1 MLKGKT
7 TIELTDVNSGK
18 VEVIEDT
25 NMITNALQEFM
36 RGYGMW
42 GSNVLLDEELRKSSL
57 WVNLLGGLL
66 LFDTE
71 LEENADNT
79 FMPAGVK
86 MVGNGS
92 KDVSNSGVV
101 TELGSYNITE
111 SGVQPDG
118 SIKFVYDFSTSQA
131 NGTIKSVCLTSRV
144 GGYEGVGN
152 KENCYINNDYPWD
165 YMYEKNVCYFGS
177 MFRTGSLNAIMY
189 ASYQDNA
196 IYLINEQNRVYTAEY
211 ASEHWSTTKKIQIVK
226 ARAGFTSLS
235 IKSNRTI
242 KEIVETCDV
251 EIPQNILDYMGTS
264 KAELNAFCDFEG
276 NIYIMFN
283 KSTSTTL
290 NANAFV
296 WMLKIDRNMNA
307 TPYKITNNTGRP
319 LYLNRLY
326 MTINNDYLFMYSDNS
341 PYKLYGIKCSDSTQ
355 IIEIDYTWEHNRA
368 YLFNF
373 SKNLVG
379 VYGEYSNSDHSYYA
393 PLIFDIEARTLKK
406 TNGRVGNNRLFTVPF
421 IDKKGVYILVNVPER
436 SSYSFT
442 LRIMKDMRY
451 LATINNLTE
460 AVVKT
465 SSKTMKITY
474 TISEV

>member
-7 TIELTDVNSGK
+7 TIELTDVNNGK

-42 GSNVLLDEELRKSSL
+42 GSNVLLNEEVRKSSL

-92 KDVSNSGVV
+92 KDVANSGAV
-101 TELGSYNITE
+101 TELGSYNATE
-111 SGVQPDG
+111 SGAQADG
-118 SIKFVYDFSTSQA
+118 SVKFVYDFSTSQA
-131 NGTIKSVCLTSRV
+131 NGTIKSVCLTSRI
-144 GGYEGVGN
+144 GGYEGMGN
-152 KENCYINNDYPWD
+152 KENCYIADNYAWNHE
-165 YMYEKNVCYFGS
+165 YEKNVCYFGS
-177 MFRTGSLNAIMY
+177 VFGAGSLNTTMY
-189 ASYQDNA
+189 ASYEENA

-226 ARAGFTSLS
+226 ARAGFTSVS
-235 IKSNRTI
+235 IKSDRTI
-242 KEIVETCDV
+242 KEIVETYDV
-251 EIPQNILDYMGTS
+251 EIPQTILDYMGTS
-264 KAELNAFCDFEG
+264 KAELNAFSDTEG

-283 KSTSTTL
+283 KSTSGAL
-290 NANAFV
+290 SPNAFV
-296 WMLKIDRNMNA
+296 WLLKIDRNMNA
-307 TPYKITNNTGRP
+307 TPYKVTNNTGKT

-326 MTINNDYLFMYSDNS
+326 MTINNDYLFIYNNNS
-341 PYKLYGIKCSDSTQ
+341 PYELYGIKCSDSTQ
-355 IIEIDYTWEHNRA
+355 IIEIGRNGESRTFLINI
-368 YLFNF
+368 

-379 VYGEYSNSDHSYYA
+379 VYGNYSSSSTGYYA
-393 PLIFDIEARTLKK
+393 PLIFDIEACTLKK
-406 TNGRVGNNRLFTVPF
+406 TNGYTGNGRLFTVPF
-421 IDKKGVYILVNVPER
+421 IDKKGVYILVNVP
-436 SSYSFT
+436 SSSLSIT
-442 LRIMKDMRY
+442 LQLMKDMRY
-451 LATINNLTE
+451 LATINNLSE
-460 AVVKT
+460 PVIKT
-465 SSKTMKITY
+465 SSKTMKVTY

>member
-7 TIELTDVNSGK
+7 TIELTDVNNGK

-25 NMITNALQEFM
+25 NMITNALQEFL
-36 RGYGMW
+36 RTYGMW
-42 GSNVLLDEELRKSSL
+42 GSNVLLDEEIRKNEL

-66 LFDTE
+66 LFDRE
-71 LEENADNT
+71 LEENADNI
-79 FMPAGVK
+79 FMPPGVK
-86 MVGNGS
+86 MVGNAS
-92 KDVSNSGVV
+92 KDVVNTGAV

-111 SGVQPDG
+111 SGVQADG
-118 SIKFVYDFSTSQA
+118 SVKFVYDFSTAQA
-131 NGTIKSVCLTSRV
+131 NGTIKSVCLTSRI
-144 GGYEGVGN
+144 GGYEGMGN
-152 KENCYINNDYPWD
+152 KENCYINNDYAWD
-165 YMYEKNVCYFGS
+165 YAYEKNVCYFGS

-226 ARAGFTSLS
+226 ARAGFTSVS

-242 KEIVETCDV
+242 KEIVETYDV
-251 EIPQNILDYMGTS
+251 EIPQTILDYMGTS

>member
-7 TIELTDVNSGK
+7 TIELTDVNNGK

-42 GSNVLLDEELRKSSL
+42 GSNVLLDEDLRKSSL

-71 LEENADNT
+71 LEENADNI

-86 MVGNGS
+86 MIGNAS

-101 TELGSYNITE
+101 TELGSYNATE
-111 SGVQPDG
+111 SGVQADG
-118 SIKFVYDFSTSQA
+118 SVKFVYDFSTAQA
-131 NGTIKSVCLTSRV
+131 NGTIKSVCLTSRI
-144 GGYEGVGN
+144 GGYIGMGN
-152 KENCYINNDYPWD
+152 KENCYIADNYAWD
-165 YMYEKNVCYFGS
+165 HEFEKNVCYFGS
-177 MFRTGSLNAIMY
+177 VFGTGSLNTIMY

-226 ARAGFTSLS
+226 ARAGFTSVS
-235 IKSNRTI
+235 IKSDRTI
-242 KEIVETCDV
+242 KEIVETYDV
-251 EIPQNILDYMGTS
+251 EIPQTILDYMGTS
-264 KAELNAFCDFEG
+264 KPELNAFSDTEG

-283 KSTSTTL
+283 NSTSTRL
-290 NANAFV
+290 NNNAFV
-296 WMLKIDRNMNA
+296 WLLKIDRNMKA
-307 TPYKITNNTGRP
+307 TAYKVTNNTGKT
-319 LYLNRLY
+319 LYLNRKY
-326 MTINNDYLFMYSDNS
+326 MTINNDYLFIYNDNS
-341 PYKLYGIKCSDSTQ
+341 PYELYGIKCSDSTQ
-355 IIEIDYTWEHNRA
+355 IIEIDRNGERET
-368 YLFNF
+368 YLINI

-379 VYGEYSNSDHSYYA
+379 VYGKYYSDSYYA

-406 TNGRVGNNRLFTVPF
+406 TNGYTGNGGLFTVPF
-421 IDKKGVYILVNVPER
+421 VDKKGIYILANI
-436 SSYSFT
+436 SSSSSIT
-442 LRIMKDMRY
+442 LQLMKDMRY
-451 LATINNLTE
+451 LATINNLSE
-460 AVVKT
+460 PVVKT
-465 SSKTMKITY
+465 SAKTMKVTY

>member
-7 TIELTDVNSGK
+7 TIELTDVNNGK

-42 GSNVLLDEELRKSSL
+42 GSNVLLDEDLRKSSL

-86 MVGNGS
+86 MVGNAS

-101 TELGSYNITE
+101 TELGSYNATE
-111 SGVQPDG
+111 SGAQPDG

-131 NGTIKSVCLTSRV
+131 NGTIKSVCLTSRI
-144 GGYEGVGN
+144 GGYEGMGN
-152 KENCYINNDYPWD
+152 KENCYINNDYAWD
-165 YMYEKNVCYFGS
+165 HEYEKNVCYFGS
-177 MFRTGSLNAIMY
+177 VFGAGSLNTTMY
-189 ASYQDNA
+189 ASYEENA

-211 ASEHWSTTKKIQIVK
+211 ASEHWSATKKIQIVK
-226 ARAGFTSLS
+226 ARAGFTSVS
-235 IKSNRTI
+235 IKSDRTI
-242 KEIVETCDV
+242 KEIVETYDV
-251 EIPQNILDYMGTS
+251 EIPQTILDYMGTS
-264 KAELNAFCDFEG
+264 KPELNAFSDTEG

-283 KSTSTTL
+283 KSTSGAL
-290 NANAFV
+290 SPSAFV
-296 WMLKIDRNMNA
+296 WLMKIDRNMKA
-307 TPYKITNNTGRP
+307 TAYKVTNNTGKT
-319 LYLNRLY
+319 LYLNRTY
-326 MTINNDYLFMYSDNS
+326 MTINNDYLFIYNTNS
-341 PYKLYGIKCSDSTQ
+341 PYELYGIKCSDSTQ
-355 IIEIDYTWEHNRA
+355 IIEIDRNGESRTFLINI
-368 YLFNF
+368 

-379 VYGEYSNSDHSYYA
+379 AYGKNYGGSTTYYA

-406 TNGRVGNNRLFTVPF
+406 TNGRVGAGKLFTVPF
-421 IDKKGVYILVNVPER
+421 VDKKGIYILVNI
-436 SSYSFT
+436 SSSSSIT
-442 LRIMKDMRY
+442 LQLMKDMRY
-451 LATINNLTE
+451 LATINNLSE
-460 AVVKT
+460 PVVKT
-465 SSKTMKITY
+465 SAKTMKVTY

>member
-7 TIELTDVNSGK
+7 TIELTDVNNGK

-42 GSNVLLDEELRKSSL
+42 GSNVLLDEEVRKSSL

-92 KDVSNSGVV
+92 KDVANSGAV
-101 TELGSYNITE
+101 TELGSYNATE

-131 NGTIKSVCLTSRV
+131 NGTIKSVCLTSRI
-144 GGYEGVGN
+144 GGYIGMGN
-152 KENCYINNDYPWD
+152 KENCYIADNYTWD
-165 YMYEKNVCYFGS
+165 FMYEKNVCYFGS
-177 MFRTGSLNAIMY
+177 MFGTGSLNAIMY
-189 ASYQDNA
+189 ASYEDNA
-196 IYLINEQNRVYTAEY
+196 IYLINKQNRVYTAEY

-226 ARAGFTSLS
+226 ARAGFTSVS
-235 IKSNRTI
+235 IKSDRTI
-242 KEIVETCDV
+242 KEIVETYDV
-251 EIPQNILDYMGTS
+251 EIPQTILDYMGTS
-264 KAELNAFCDFEG
+264 KPELNAFSDTEG

-283 KSTSTTL
+283 KSTSSAL
-290 NANAFV
+290 SPSAFV
-296 WMLKIDRNMNA
+296 WLMKIDRNMKA
-307 TPYKITNNTGRP
+307 TAYKVTNNTGKT
-319 LYLNRLY
+319 LYLNRTY
-326 MTINNDYLFMYSDNS
+326 MTINNDYLFIYNNNS
-341 PYKLYGIKCSDSTQ
+341 PYELYGIKCSDSTQ
-355 IIEIDYTWEHNRA
+355 IIEIDRNGERET
-368 YLFNF
+368 YLINI

-379 VYGEYSNSDHSYYA
+379 VYGKYYGGSTSYYA

-406 TNGRVGNNRLFTVPF
+406 TNGRVGAGGLFTVPF
-421 IDKKGVYILVNVPER
+421 VDKKGIYILANISS
-436 SSYSFT
+436 SSYSIT
-442 LRIMKDMRY
+442 LQLMKDMRY
-451 LATINNLTE
+451 LATINNLSE
-460 AVVKT
+460 PVVKT
-465 SSKTMKITY
+465 SAKTMKVTY

>member
-25 NMITNALQEFM
+25 NMITNALQEFL

-42 GSNVLLDEELRKSSL
+42 GSNVLLDEKIRTSEL

-71 LEENADNT
+71 LEENADNI
-79 FMPAGVK
+79 FMPPGIK
-86 MVGNGS
+86 MIGNGS
-92 KDVSNSGVV
+92 KDVVNTGTV
-101 TELGSYNITE
+101 TELGNYNPTE

-118 SIKFVYDFSTSQA
+118 SIKFVYDFSTSQG
-131 NGTIKSVCLTSRV
+131 NGTIKSVCLTSRI
-144 GGYEGVGN
+144 GGYEGMGN

-165 YMYEKNVCYFGS
+165 FMYEKNVCYFGN
-177 MFRTGSLNAIMY
+177 MFGTGSLNAIMY
-189 ASYQDNA
+189 ASYEENA
-196 IYLINEQNRVYTAEY
+196 IYLISERNRVYTAEY
-211 ASEHWSTTKKIQIVK
+211 ASEHWSTTKKIQIMK
-226 ARAGFTSLS
+226 ARAGFTSVS
-235 IKSNRTI
+235 IKSDRTI
-242 KEIVETCDV
+242 KEIVETYDV
-251 EIPQNILDYMGTS
+251 EIPQVILDYMGTS
-264 KAELNAFCDFEG
+264 KTELNAFCDFER

-283 KSTSTTL
+283 NSTSITL

-355 IIEIDYTWEHNRA
+355 IIEIDYPWENNRT
-368 YLFNF
+368 YLINI

-379 VYGEYSNSDHSYYA
+379 VYGQYSNSEHSYYA
-393 PLIFDIEARTLKK
+393 PLIYDIEARTLKR
-406 TNGRVGNNRLFTVPF
+406 TNGCVGVGRLFTVPF
-421 IDKKGVYILVNVPER
+421 VDKKGVYILVNVPEG
-436 SSYSFT
+436 SSDSMS

>member
-42 GSNVLLDEELRKSSL
+42 GSNVLLDEKIRTSEL

-66 LFDTE
+66 LFDTQ

-86 MVGNGS
+86 MIGNAS
-92 KDVSNSGVV
+92 KDVVNSGAV
-101 TELGSYNITE
+101 TELGNYNVTE
-111 SGVQPDG
+111 SGVQSDG

-165 YMYEKNVCYFGS
+165 FMYEKNVSYFGN
-177 MFRTGSLNAIMY
+177 MFGTGSLNAIMY

-211 ASEHWSTTKKIQIVK
+211 ASEHWSTTKKIQIMK
-226 ARAGFTSLS
+226 ARAGFTGVS
-235 IKSNRTI
+235 IKSDRTI
-242 KEIVETCDV
+242 KEIVETYDV
-251 EIPQNILDYMGTS
+251 EIPQTILDYMGTS
-264 KAELNAFCDFEG
+264 KTELNAFCDFER

-283 KSTSTTL
+283 NSTSITL
-290 NANAFV
+290 KTNAFV

-307 TPYKITNNTGRP
+307 TPYKITNNTGRN
-319 LYLNRLY
+319 LYLNRFF
-326 MTINNDYLFMYSDNS
+326 MTINNDYLFIYSDTT

-355 IIEIDYTWEHNRA
+355 IIEIDYTWENNRA

-379 VYGEYSNSDHSYYA
+379 VYGEYSNNDRSYYA
-393 PLIFDIEARTLKK
+393 PLIFDMEARTLKK

-421 IDKKGVYILVNVPER
+421 VDKKGVYILVNVPER
-436 SSYSFT
+436 SSDSKS

>member
-7 TIELTDVNSGK
+7 TIELTDVNNGK

-25 NMITNALQEFM
+25 NMITNALQEFL
-36 RGYGMW
+36 RTYGMW
-42 GSNVLLDEELRKSSL
+42 GSNVLLDEEIRKNEL

-66 LFDTE
+66 LFDRE
-71 LEENADNT
+71 LEENADNI
-79 FMPAGVK
+79 FMPPGVK
-86 MVGNGS
+86 MVGNAS
-92 KDVSNSGVV
+92 KDVVNTGAV

-111 SGVQPDG
+111 SGVQADG
-118 SIKFVYDFSTSQA
+118 SVKFVYDFSTAQA
-131 NGTIKSVCLTSRV
+131 NGTIKSVCLTSRI
-144 GGYEGVGN
+144 GGYEGMGN
-152 KENCYINNDYPWD
+152 KENCYINNDYAWD
-165 YMYEKNVCYFGS
+165 YAYEKNVCYFGS

-226 ARAGFTSLS
+226 ARAGFTSVS

-242 KEIVETCDV
+242 KEIVETYDV
-251 EIPQNILDYMGTS
+251 EIPQTILDYMGTS
-264 KAELNAFCDFEG
+264 KPELNAFCDFEG

-283 KSTSTTL
+283 KSTDTIL
-290 NANAFV
+290 NKNAFV

-307 TPYKITNNTGRP
+307 TPYKITNNTGRN
-319 LYLNRLY
+319 LYLHRLF
-326 MTINNDYLFMYSDNS
+326 MTINNDYLFMYSDTM
-341 PYKLYGIKCSDSTQ
+341 PYNLYGIKCSDSTQ
-355 IIEIDYTWEHNRA
+355 IIEIDYTWEYNRA

-379 VYGEYSNSDHSYYA
+379 VYGEYSNSEHSYYA
-393 PLIFDIEARTLKK
+393 PLIFDIEARTLKR

-421 IDKKGVYILVNVPER
+421 IDKKGVYILVNIPGS
-436 SSYSFT
+436 SSYSIT
-442 LRIMKDMRY
+442 LQIMKDMRY

>member
-7 TIELTDVNSGK
+7 TIELTDVNNGK

-42 GSNVLLDEELRKSSL
+42 GSNVLLDEDLRKSSL

-71 LEENADNT
+71 LEENADNI

-86 MVGNGS
+86 MIGNAS

-101 TELGSYNITE
+101 TELGSYNATE
-111 SGVQPDG
+111 SGVQADG
-118 SIKFVYDFSTSQA
+118 SVKFVYDFSTAQA
-131 NGTIKSVCLTSRV
+131 NGTIKSVCLTSRI
-144 GGYEGVGN
+144 GGYIGMGN
-152 KENCYINNDYPWD
+152 KENCYIADNYAWD
-165 YMYEKNVCYFGS
+165 HESEKNVCYFGS
-177 MFRTGSLNAIMY
+177 VFGTGSLNATMY

-226 ARAGFTSLS
+226 ARAGFKSVS
-235 IKSNRTI
+235 IKSDRTI
-242 KEIVETCDV
+242 KEIMETYDV
-251 EIPQNILDYMGTS
+251 EIPQTILDYMGTS
-264 KAELNAFCDFEG
+264 KPELNAFSDTEG

-283 KSTSTTL
+283 KSTSGAL
-290 NANAFV
+290 SPSAFV
-296 WMLKIDRNMNA
+296 WMMKIDRNMKA
-307 TPYKITNNTGRP
+307 TAYKVTNNTGKT
-319 LYLNRLY
+319 LYLNRTY
-326 MTINNDYLFMYSDNS
+326 MTINNDYLFIYNDKS
-341 PYKLYGIKCSDSTQ
+341 PYELYGIKCSDSTQ
-355 IIEIDYTWEHNRA
+355 IIEIDRNGERET
-368 YLFNF
+368 YLINI

-379 VYGEYSNSDHSYYA
+379 VYGKYHGGSTGYYA

-406 TNGRVGNNRLFTVPF
+406 TNGYTGNGRLFTVPF
-421 IDKKGVYILVNVPER
+421 IDKKGVYILANM
-436 SSYSFT
+436 SSSSFIT
-442 LRIMKDMRY
+442 LQLMKDMRY
-451 LATINNLTE
+451 LATINNLSE
-460 AVVKT
+460 PVVKT
-465 SSKTMKITY
+465 SAKTMKVTY

>member
-42 GSNVLLDEELRKSSL
+42 GSNVLLNEEVRKSSL

-86 MVGNGS
+86 MIGNAS
-92 KDVSNSGVV
+92 KDVSNGGVV
-101 TELGSYNITE
+101 TELGSYNATE
-111 SGVQPDG
+111 SGVQADG
-118 SIKFVYDFSTSQA
+118 SVKFVYDFSTAQA
-131 NGTIKSVCLTSRV
+131 NGTIKSVCLTSRI
-144 GGYEGVGN
+144 GGYIGMGN
-152 KENCYINNDYPWD
+152 KENCYISDNYAWD
-165 YMYEKNVCYFGS
+165 YAYEKNVCYFGS
-177 MFRTGSLNAIMY
+177 VFRTGSLNTIMY

-226 ARAGFTSLS
+226 ARAGFTSVS
-235 IKSNRTI
+235 IKSDRTI
-242 KEIVETCDV
+242 KEIVETYDI
-251 EIPQNILDYMGTS
+251 EIPQSILDYMGTS
-264 KAELNAFCDFEG
+264 KPELNAFSDTEG

-283 KSTSTTL
+283 KSTATTL
-290 NANAFV
+290 SASAFV
-296 WMLKIDRNMNA
+296 WLMKIDRNMKA
-307 TPYKITNNTGRP
+307 TAYKVTNNTGKT
-319 LYLNRLY
+319 LYLNRTY
-326 MTINNDYLFMYSDNS
+326 MAINNDYLFIYNNNS
-341 PYKLYGIKCSDSTQ
+341 PYELYGIKCSDSTQ
-355 IIEIDYTWEHNRA
+355 IIEIDRNGESRTFLINI
-368 YLFNF
+368 
-373 SKNLVG
+373 SKNLVS
-379 VYGEYSNSDHSYYA
+379 VYGKRYSGSYYA

-406 TNGRVGNNRLFTVPF
+406 TNGRVGADGLFTVPF
-421 IDKKGVYILVNVPER
+421 VDKKGIYILANI
-436 SSYSFT
+436 SSSSSSVT
-442 LRIMKDMRY
+442 LQLMKDMRY
-451 LATINNLTE
+451 LATINNLSE
-460 AVVKT
+460 PVVKT
-465 SSKTMKITY
+465 SAKTMKVTY

>member
-7 TIELTDVNSGK
+7 TIELTDVNNGK

-42 GSNVLLDEELRKSSL
+42 GSNVLLDEELRKNSL

-86 MVGNGS
+86 MVGNAS

-101 TELGSYNITE
+101 TELGSYNATE
-111 SGVQPDG
+111 SGVQADG
-118 SIKFVYDFSTSQA
+118 SVKFVYDFSTAQA
-131 NGTIKSVCLTSRV
+131 NGTIKSVCLTSRI
-144 GGYEGVGN
+144 GGYIGMGN
-152 KENCYINNDYPWD
+152 KENCYIADNYAWD
-165 YMYEKNVCYFGS
+165 HEYEKNVCYFGS
-177 MFRTGSLNAIMY
+177 VFGSGSLNTIMY
-189 ASYQDNA
+189 ASYEENA

-211 ASEHWSTTKKIQIVK
+211 ASEHWSATKKIQIVK
-226 ARAGFTSLS
+226 ARAGFTSVS
-235 IKSNRTI
+235 IKSDRSI
-242 KEIVETCDV
+242 KEIVETYDI
-251 EIPQNILDYMGTS
+251 EIPQSILDYMGTS
-264 KAELNAFCDFEG
+264 KPELNAFSDTEG

-283 KSTSTTL
+283 KSTSGAL
-290 NANAFV
+290 SPSAFV
-296 WMLKIDRNMNA
+296 WLMKIDRNMKA
-307 TPYKITNNTGRP
+307 TAYKVTNNTGKT

-326 MTINNDYLFMYSDNS
+326 MTINNDYLFIYDNNS
-341 PYKLYGIKCSDSTQ
+341 PYGLYAIKCSDSTQ
-355 IIEIDYTWEHNRA
+355 IIELGSSWNNGRVC
-368 YLFNF
+368 LFNI

-379 VYGEYSNSDHSYYA
+379 VCGKYHGGSTRYYA

-406 TNGRVGNNRLFTVPF
+406 TNGYTGNDRLFTVPF
-421 IDKKGVYILVNVPER
+421 VDKKGIYILANI
-436 SSYSFT
+436 SSSSSSVT
-442 LRIMKDMRY
+442 LQLMKDMRY
-451 LATINNLTE
+451 LATINNLSE
-460 AVVKT
+460 PVVKT
-465 SSKTMKITY
+465 SAKTMKVTY

>member
-7 TIELTDVNSGK
+7 TIELTDVNNGK

-42 GSNVLLDEELRKSSL
+42 GSNVLLDEDLRKSSL
-57 WVNLLGGLL
+57 WINLLGGLL

-92 KDVSNSGVV
+92 KDVANSGAV
-101 TELGSYNITE
+101 TELGSYNATE

-118 SIKFVYDFSTSQA
+118 SIKFVYDFSTPQA
-131 NGTIKSVCLTSRV
+131 NGTIKSVCLTSRI
-144 GGYEGVGN
+144 GGYIGMGN
-152 KENCYINNDYPWD
+152 KENCYIADNYTWD
-165 YMYEKNVCYFGS
+165 FMYEKNVCYFGS
-177 MFRTGSLNAIMY
+177 VFGTGNLNTIMY
-189 ASYQDNA
+189 ASYEDNA
-196 IYLINEQNRVYTAEY
+196 IYLINEHNRVYTAEY

-226 ARAGFTSLS
+226 ARAGFTSVS
-235 IKSNRTI
+235 IKSDRTI
-242 KEIVETCDV
+242 KEIVETYDI
-251 EIPQNILDYMGTS
+251 EIPQSILDYMGTS
-264 KAELNAFCDFEG
+264 KPELNAFSDTEG

-283 KSTSTTL
+283 KSTATKLS
-290 NANAFV
+290 ASAFV
-296 WMLKIDRNMNA
+296 WLMKIDRNMKA
-307 TPYKITNNTGRP
+307 TAYKVTNNTGKT
-319 LYLNRLY
+319 LYLDRTY
-326 MTINNDYLFMYSDNS
+326 MTINNDYLFIYNINS
-341 PYKLYGIKCSDSTQ
+341 PYELYGIKCSDSTQ
-355 IIEIDYTWEHNRA
+355 IIEIDRNGESRTFLINI
-368 YLFNF
+368 

-379 VYGEYSNSDHSYYA
+379 VYGKYYGGSTSYYA

-406 TNGRVGNNRLFTVPF
+406 TNGRVGVGGLFTVPF
-421 IDKKGVYILVNVPER
+421 VDKKGIYILANISS
-436 SSYSFT
+436 SSYSVT
-442 LRIMKDMRY
+442 LQLMKDMRY

-460 AVVKT
+460 PVVKT
-465 SSKTMKITY
+465 SAKTMKVTY

>member
-42 GSNVLLDEELRKSSL
+42 GSNVLLDEEVRKSSL

-79 FMPAGVK
+79 FMTAGVK
-86 MVGNGS
+86 MIGNAS

-101 TELGSYNITE
+101 TELGSYNTTE
-111 SGVQPDG
+111 SGAQADG
-118 SIKFVYDFSTSQA
+118 SVKFVYDFSTSQA
-131 NGTIKSVCLTSRV
+131 NGTIKSVCLTSRI
-144 GGYEGVGN
+144 GGYIGMGN
-152 KENCYINNDYPWD
+152 KENCYIADNYTWD
-165 YMYEKNVCYFGS
+165 FMYEKNVCYFGS
-177 MFRTGSLNAIMY
+177 LFGTGSLNAIMY
-189 ASYQDNA
+189 ALYQDNA

-226 ARAGFTSLS
+226 ARAGFTSVS
-235 IKSNRTI
+235 IKSDRSI
-242 KEIVETCDV
+242 KEIVETYDI
-251 EIPQNILDYMGTS
+251 EIPQTILDYMGTS
-264 KAELNAFCDFEG
+264 KPELNAFSDTEG

-283 KSTSTTL
+283 KSTSGAL
-290 NANAFV
+290 SPSAFV
-296 WMLKIDRNMNA
+296 WLMKIDRNMKA
-307 TPYKITNNTGRP
+307 TAYKVTNNTGKT
-319 LYLNRLY
+319 LYLNRTY
-326 MTINNDYLFMYSDNS
+326 MTINNDYLFIYNNNS
-341 PYKLYGIKCSDSTQ
+341 PYELYGIKCSDSTQ
-355 IIEIDYTWEHNRA
+355 IIEIDRNGENRTF
-368 YLFNF
+368 LINI
-373 SKNLVG
+373 SKNLIG
-379 VYGEYSNSDHSYYA
+379 VYGKYYGGLNKAYYA

-406 TNGRVGNNRLFTVPF
+406 TNGRVSVGGLFTVPF
-421 IDKKGVYILVNVPER
+421 VDKKGIYILANT
-436 SSYSFT
+436 SSSSSSIT
-442 LRIMKDMRY
+442 LQLMKDMRY

-460 AVVKT
+460 PVVKT
-465 SSKTMKITY
+465 SAKTMKVTY

>member
-25 NMITNALQEFM
+25 NMITNALQEFL
-36 RGYGMW
+36 RTYGMW
-42 GSNVLLDEELRKSSL
+42 GSNVLLDEELRKNEL

-66 LFDTE
+66 LFDTQ

-79 FMPAGVK
+79 FMPPGIK
-86 MVGNGS
+86 MIGNGS
-92 KDVSNSGVV
+92 KDVVNTGTV
-101 TELGSYNITE
+101 TELGNYNPTE

-118 SIKFVYDFSTSQA
+118 SIKFVYDFSTSQG
-131 NGTIKSVCLTSRV
+131 NGTIKSVCLTSRI
-144 GGYEGVGN
+144 GGYEGMGN

-165 YMYEKNVCYFGS
+165 FMYEKNVCYFGN
-177 MFRTGSLNAIMY
+177 MFGNGSLNAIMY

-196 IYLINEQNRVYTAEY
+196 IYLINEHNRVYTAEY

-226 ARAGFTSLS
+226 ARAGFTGVS
-235 IKSNRTI
+235 IKSDRTI
-242 KEIVETCDV
+242 KEIVETYDI
-251 EIPQNILDYMGTS
+251 EIPQVILDYMGTS
-264 KAELNAFCDFEG
+264 KTELNAFCDFER

-283 KSTSTTL
+283 NSTSTTL
-290 NANAFV
+290 NTNAFV
-296 WMLKIDRNMNA
+296 WLLKIDRNMNA
-307 TPYKITNNTGRP
+307 TPYKVTNNTGKT

-326 MTINNDYLFMYSDNS
+326 MTINNDYLFIYDNNS
-341 PYKLYGIKCSDSTQ
+341 PYGLYAIKCSDSTQ
-355 IIEIDYTWEHNRA
+355 IIELGSSWNNGRVS
-368 YLFNF
+368 LFNI

-379 VYGEYSNSDHSYYA
+379 VYGQYSNSEHSYYA
-393 PLIFDIEARTLKK
+393 PLIYDIEARTLKR

-421 IDKKGVYILVNVPER
+421 IDKKGVYILVNIPGS
-436 SSYSFT
+436 SSYSIT
-442 LRIMKDMRY
+442 LQIMKDMRY

>member
-7 TIELTDVNSGK
+7 TIELTDVNNGK

-42 GSNVLLDEELRKSSL
+42 GSNVLLDEEVRKSSL

-92 KDVSNSGVV
+92 KDVANSGAV
-101 TELGSYNITE
+101 TELGSYNATE
-111 SGVQPDG
+111 SGVQADG

-131 NGTIKSVCLTSRV
+131 NGTIKSVCLTSRI
-144 GGYEGVGN
+144 GGYEGMGN
-152 KENCYINNDYPWD
+152 KENCYINNDYAWE
-165 YMYEKNVCYFGS
+165 YAYEKNVCYFGS
-177 MFRTGSLNAIMY
+177 VFGTGSLNTIMY
-189 ASYQDNA
+189 ASYEENA

-211 ASEHWSTTKKIQIVK
+211 ASEHWSATKKIQIVK
-226 ARAGFTSLS
+226 ARAGFTSVS
-235 IKSNRTI
+235 IKSNRSI
-242 KEIVETCDV
+242 KEIVETYDI
-251 EIPQNILDYMGTS
+251 EIPQTILDYMGTS
-264 KAELNAFCDFEG
+264 KPELNAFSDTEG

-283 KSTSTTL
+283 KSTSGAL
-290 NANAFV
+290 SPSAFV
-296 WMLKIDRNMNA
+296 WLMKIDRNMKA
-307 TPYKITNNTGRP
+307 TAYKVTNNTGKK
-319 LYLNRLY
+319 LYLDRLY
-326 MTINNDYLFMYSDNS
+326 MTINNDYLFIYDNNS
-341 PYKLYGIKCSDSTQ
+341 PYGLYAIKCSDSTQ
-355 IIEIDYTWEHNRA
+355 IIELGSSWNNGRVS
-368 YLFNF
+368 LFNI

-379 VYGEYSNSDHSYYA
+379 VRGKYYVGSYDA

-406 TNGRVGNNRLFTVPF
+406 TNGYAGDGRLFTVPF
-421 IDKKGVYILVNVPER
+421 VDKKGIYILANI
-436 SSYSFT
+436 SSSSSVT
-442 LRIMKDMRY
+442 LQLMKDMRY
-451 LATINNLTE
+451 LATINNLSE
-460 AVVKT
+460 PVVKT
-465 SSKTMKITY
+465 SAKTMKVTY

>member
-341 PYKLYGIKCSDSTQ
+341 PYGLYAIKCSDSTQ

-393 PLIFDIEARTLKK
+393 PLIYDIEARTLKR

>member
-7 TIELTDVNSGK
+7 TIELTDVNNGK

-42 GSNVLLDEELRKSSL
+42 GSNVLLDEEVRKSSL

-92 KDVSNSGVV
+92 KDVANSGAV
-101 TELGSYNITE
+101 TELGSYNATE
-111 SGVQPDG
+111 SGVQADG

-131 NGTIKSVCLTSRV
+131 NGTIKSVCLTSRI
-144 GGYEGVGN
+144 GGYEGMGN
-152 KENCYINNDYPWD
+152 KENCYINNDYAWE
-165 YMYEKNVCYFGS
+165 YAYEKNVCYFGS
-177 MFRTGSLNAIMY
+177 VFGTGSLNTTMY

-226 ARAGFTSLS
+226 ARAGFTSVS
-235 IKSNRTI
+235 IKSDRTI
-242 KEIVETCDV
+242 KEIVETYDI
-251 EIPQNILDYMGTS
+251 EIPQSILDYMGTS
-264 KAELNAFCDFEG
+264 KPELNAFSDTEG

-283 KSTSTTL
+283 KSTSGAL
-290 NANAFV
+290 SPSAFV
-296 WMLKIDRNMNA
+296 WLMKIDRNMKA
-307 TPYKITNNTGRP
+307 TAYKVTNNTGKT
-319 LYLNRLY
+319 LYLNRTY
-326 MTINNDYLFMYSDNS
+326 MTINNDYLFIYNDNS
-341 PYKLYGIKCSDSTQ
+341 PYELYGIKCSDSTQ
-355 IIEIDYTWEHNRA
+355 IIEIDRNGESRTFLINI
-368 YLFNF
+368 

-379 VYGEYSNSDHSYYA
+379 VYGKYYGGSTSYYA

-406 TNGRVGNNRLFTVPF
+406 TNGRVGAGGLFTVPF
-421 IDKKGVYILVNVPER
+421 VDKKGIYILANISS
-436 SSYSFT
+436 SSYSVT
-442 LRIMKDMRY
+442 LQLMKDMRY
-451 LATINNLTE
+451 LATINNLSE
-460 AVVKT
+460 PVVKT
-465 SSKTMKITY
+465 SAKTMKVTY